1 MQRDLVM
8 FLYKKEMKGNE
19 RKYSHSKLAMICCL
33 DLTSAAYSSG
43 DRYRELSTTAVD
55 VLELTVQNPLCR
67 YKPLISPSRDH

>member
-43 DRYRELSTTAVD
+43 DRYRELSITAVD